1 MNRKLQQIG
10 REMPNIDSA
19 IFYAFAALAIFA
31 ASMVVI
37 SRNPVRAVLFLVL
50 TFFAT
55 AGLWMLLE
63 AEFLAVTLVLVYV
76 GAVMVLFLFVVMML
90 DVELASVRE
99 GFARF
104 LPLGLFVALLVVIGL
119 VFAVGAKQF
128 GVDIVAVPQ
137 PHSANFSNVEDLGI
151 LLYTRFLYPFELAG
165 ILLLVAIIAA
175 ISLTFRGRRGSIAPD
190 PADQLKVRKEERV
203 QLVKMASEKKTA

>member
-1 MNRKLQQIG
+1 MLNIG
-10 REMPNIDSA
+10 SVT
-19 IFYAFAALAIFA
+19 FYAFAALAILS

-37 SRNPVRAVLFLVL
+37 SKNSVRAVLFLVL

-104 LPLGLFVALLVVIGL
+104 LPVGLSVAALVVFGL
-119 VFAVGAKQF
+119 VFAVGAKHF
-128 GVDIVAVPQ
+128 GANIVPAPE
-137 PHSANFSNVEDLGI
+137 PHAANFSNVEDLGI

-175 ISLTFRGRRGSIAPD
+175 ISLTFRGKRGTIAPN
-190 PADQLKVRKEERV
+190 PTDQLKVQKEDRV
-203 QLVKMASEKKTA
+203 KLVKMDSEKRSV